1 MNNILEVEKLNEVY
15 VQIRNLDKGS
25 ALELKEFL
33 SCYIDNYWFHP
44 LVRSKQWDGR
54 VSFFNWNEQT
64 IPIGLLPQ
72 FVKFCRKFDYEYKLN
87 FSKEEIV
94 NDISEDDFEEFYE
107 AIFKESSFSP
117 RDYQDDCIKKALRIK
132 RGVIESPTG
141 SGKSLI
147 IYSMI
152 RFIMGTSEGK
162 ILLIVPNISLVNQM
176 FNDFKEYGWNQV
188 ETYCSLVF
196 HKSKKI
202 NWDCPIIISTWQ
214 SIYKKGS
221 SFFDK
226 FGSVIVDECLHPST
240 IITMSDGSKKRID
253 EIKVGE
259 KILSYNLDK
268 KILETDEVIKVY
280 ENLQKSSQEEM
291 HELEFDNGIKIQV
304 TGNHKILT
312 KNRGYIRADEI
323 NEKDDVIFIDNIE
336 KIINSNIEN
345 KIKNYMKLVK
355 RNLIEKSEKV
365 FNLHVKNNN
374 NYFANGICVS
384 NCHGAKSNS
393 IRTCLEKCVN
403 ADYRI
408 GLTGTMPDQKLDS
421 FTIFGYLGP
430 KIFEMKSSE
439 LIEKGILSKIKI
451 ANIVI
456 KYPKDIIDRYWRD
469 SDDGNIKQ
477 NDYNEELNDIYEFEE
492 RNKVFNYI
500 IDKLDK
506 SQNILILCH
515 KISHLKDIKKYLE
528 DNFPS
533 YDIHEIYGKTAA
545 DERERI
551 RQLLDESK
559 IKIFLDEDSYIVVNK
574 KDKVKLTNGQI
585 KTGANI
591 NINDDIDDN
600 WIKSKKVFKK

>member
-1 MNNILEVEKLNEVY
+1 MENILEVEKLNEVY

-44 LVRSKQWDGR
+44 LVRSKRWDGR

-117 RDYQDDCIKKALRIK
+117 RDYQDECIKKALRIK

-176 FNDFKEYGWNQV
+176 FNDFKEYGWNQA

-226 FGSVIVDECLHPST
+226 FGSVIVDET
-240 IITMSDGSKKRID
+240 
-253 EIKVGE
+253 
-259 KILSYNLDK
+259 
-268 KILETDEVIKVY
+268 
-280 ENLQKSSQEEM
+280 
-291 HELEFDNGIKIQV
+291 
-304 TGNHKILT
+304 
-312 KNRGYIRADEI
+312 
-323 NEKDDVIFIDNIE
+323 
-336 KIINSNIEN
+336 
-345 KIKNYMKLVK
+345 
-355 RNLIEKSEKV
+355 
-365 FNLHVKNNN
+365 
-374 NYFANGICVS
+374 
-384 NCHGAKSNS
+384 HGAKSNS

-403 ADYRI
+403 AEYRI

-456 KYPKDIIDRYWRD
+456 KYPKDTIDRYWHD
-469 SDDGNIKQ
+469 SDDGKIKQ

-545 DERERI
+545 DDRERI